1 MRSNRQERGKQ
12 LAERHRRRFERL
24 IGSAMRKLPPEFA
37 HYLDGVAILVADEPS
52 PEQRAS
58 LGLADDDVLF
68 GLYEGTPETHRSS
81 SFGMALPDRVT
92 LFRRAFEESGDSEAA
107 TIEEIRRTII
117 HEVAHHW
124 GFEED
129 QLKF

>member
-1 MRSNRQERGKQ
+1 VYHRREGRAED

-24 IGSAMRKLPPEFA
+24 VGAAMRRLPPAFKRYADE
-37 HYLDGVAILVADEPS
+37 VAILIADSPS

-58 LGLADDDVLF
+58 LRLAADDLLF
-68 GLYEGTPETHRSS
+68 GLYEGTPVTQRSS
-81 SFGMALPDRVT
+81 AYGMVLPDRIT
-92 LFRRAFEESGDSEAA
+92 LFRRAFEQSCDTETAM
-107 TIEEIRRTII
+107 IEEIRRTII

-129 QLKF
+129 QLKY